1 MRRPR
6 RRGRR
11 RNGKGRAP
19 TPEDLPSCVARP
31 ARAPRSQVPPTP
43 PRPRAPTRPTPRV
56 RTNSSPAGVSAG
68 DNAGAGLAPARDTAD
83 PAPFGVPRSVA
94 RYTCPDLQRGGPFH
108 SFLAAADTQ
117 VAFVDGNDWRAL
129 VNRSPTGALAPEYA
143 PDDLV
148 DVYDGKPY
156 KAADCESRREC
167 LRRDAAAAL
176 RRMTDAMRGDGLE
189 ARVQSSFRGF
199 STQCWVFE
207 SWARQ
212 ARHGYCEATE
222 QSALPGHSQHQL
234 GTTLDLF
241 TKDWIDTGARSGQ
254 GAFRNGFGCTRG
266 GKWLDEDARRFGFIV
281 PNMIHLDD
289 RKDGSRC
296 EARSDRSVPIDPKT
310 GYKSEPWHL
319 RFVGEDAARRYFEA
333 WSKSGPGTPE
343 ITKITLEQWIRA
355 ERGLVGDTELPV
367 CDGCQCGACATL
379 ASDDARTPCR
389 RRLAVARR
397 ERACRSPDRGSSL
410 VRGHGA
416 ARSRRSP
423 QSLRHDCTRHRIR
436 RPNRRSSGATSR
448 TTPPARRSG

>member
-1 MRRPR
+1 MRSAA
-6 RRGRR
+6 GASAAVA
-11 RNGKGRAP
+11 GP
-19 TPEDLPSCVARP
+19 TD
-31 ARAPRSQVPPTP
+31 APRAA
-43 PRPRAPTRPTPRV
+43 APHAPTPRV
-56 RTNSSPAGVSAG
+56 RRLAPCRRQRRRQRRRRTR
-68 DNAGAGLAPARDTAD
+68 AGARHRGPGAVRCPAVGGALH
-83 PAPFGVPRSVA
+83 VPRSAA
-94 RYTCPDLQRGGPFH
+94 RGPFH

-254 GAFRNGFGCTRG
+254 GVFRNGFGCTRG
-266 GKWLDEDARRFGFIV
+266 GKWLDEHAWRFGFIV
-281 PNMIHLDD
+281 PYPIHPDD

-296 EARSDRSVPIDPKT
+296 EARSELWCPSIP
-310 GYKSEPWHL
+310 
-319 RFVGEDAARRYFEA
+319 RRA
-333 WSKSGPGTPE
+333 TRASPGTCASSGTPPVALRGVVE
-343 ITKITLEQWIRA
+343 
-355 ERGLVGDTELPV
+355 ERTRHTGRDH
-367 CDGCQCGACATL
+367 
-379 ASDDARTPCR
+379 ART
-389 RRLAVARR
+389 V
-397 ERACRSPDRGSSL
+397 D
-410 VRGHGA
+410 
-416 ARSRRSP
+416 SRRARP
-423 QSLRHDCTRHRIR
+423 R
-436 RPNRRSSGATSR
+436 R
-448 TTPPARRSG
+448 